1 MLETLALMGH
11 GFVNAM
17 SLSNLLFM
25 AGGTAIGIIIG
36 CLPGLSAAMGVALLL
51 PMTFTMAP
59 ETGLI
64 VLGAIYCGA
73 IFGGSISAILIHTP
87 GTPASAATAIEG
99 YQLTLQG
106 KAGKALAVACFSS
119 FCGGLLSCISLYF
132 FAPLLAQL
140 AMKFGSPEYFW
151 LSIFGLTIIAGVASK
166 SLLKGL
172 ISGALGLL
180 LSTIGMDPIEGAQR
194 FMFGQAS
201 LYEGINTT
209 CALIGLFSM
218 SQVLILAEKKIKQ
231 RAKAAKFSDK
241 ITLSGKEIK
250 RITPTILR
258 SWVIGNL
265 IGILPGAGASIACFL
280 GYNTSRQFSHHKEEF
295 GKGSIEGVAGSEAAN
310 NAVTGGSLIPMLTLG
325 IPGESVTAIE
335 GYQLTLQ
342 GKAGK
347 ALAVACFSSFCGGLL
362 SCVSLYFFAPL
373 LAQLAMKFGSP
384 EYFWLSIFGLTIIA
398 GVASKSLL
406 KGLISGALGLLLSTI
421 GMDPMEGAQRFMFG
435 QASLYE
441 GINTTCAL
449 IGLFSMS
456 QVLIL
461 AEKKI
466 KQRAKA
472 AKFSDKITLSGKE
485 IKRITPTILRS
496 WIIGNLI
503 GILPGAGASIA
514 CFLGYNTSR
523 QFSHHKEEFGKGSI
537 EGVAGSEAANNAVTG
552 GSLIPMLTLGIPGES
567 VTAVL
572 MGGLII
578 QGLQPGPELFTRYAP
593 MTYTFFAG
601 FVLVQFFMLGIGLLG
616 CRGFA
621 QISRLSDAIL
631 IPSVAVLC
639 VVGSF
644 AIHKNFFDVVIMM
657 IFGVLGYLVRK
668 FDLNP
673 AAIVLALILGP
684 IGENGLRRSLR
695 LSGGSPAIL
704 FSTPLCWV
712 LIALC
717 VFGVCSPIFM
727 NRMEKK
733 AVEDAGGDIPNEIG
747 DDPVRTSD

>member
-310 NAVTGGSLIPMLTLG
+310 NAVTGGSLIP
-325 IPGESVTAIE
+325 
-335 GYQLTLQ
+335 
-342 GKAGK
+342 
-347 ALAVACFSSFCGGLL
+347 
-362 SCVSLYFFAPL
+362 
-373 LAQLAMKFGSP
+373 
-384 EYFWLSIFGLTIIA
+384 
-398 GVASKSLL
+398 
-406 KGLISGALGLLLSTI
+406 
-421 GMDPMEGAQRFMFG
+421 
-435 QASLYE
+435 
-441 GINTTCAL
+441 
-449 IGLFSMS
+449 
-456 QVLIL
+456 
-461 AEKKI
+461 
-466 KQRAKA
+466 
-472 AKFSDKITLSGKE
+472 
-485 IKRITPTILRS
+485 
-496 WIIGNLI
+496 
-503 GILPGAGASIA
+503 
-514 CFLGYNTSR
+514 
-523 QFSHHKEEFGKGSI
+523 
-537 EGVAGSEAANNAVTG
+537 
-552 GSLIPMLTLGIPGES
+552 
-567 VTAVL
+567 
-572 MGGLII
+572 
-578 QGLQPGPELFTRYAP
+578 
-593 MTYTFFAG
+593 
-601 FVLVQFFMLGIGLLG
+601 
-616 CRGFA
+616 
-621 QISRLSDAIL
+621 IL

-733 AVEDAGGDIPNEIG
+733 AVENAGGDIPNETG